1 MGESILDI
9 GSSQI
14 TCFLE
19 LFGSGKLKGREKKK
33 KKKESFES
41 IKVYFEIIFT
51 KHNRTI
57 TGMSK
62 MQEG

>member
-1 MGESILDI
+1 MGGSILDI

-19 LFGSGKLKGREKKK
+19 LFGSGKLKGRK

-41 IKVYFEIIFT
+41 KVYFEIIYT

-62 MQEG
+62 KQEG